1 MTERDQAKRIAIR
14 MFTAKCRRRRNLAKL
29 TIEQKVRV
37 VLQMQ
42 RMAREISAAREGSR
56 KMRKAGRVSDHK

>member
-14 MFTAKCRRRRNLAKL
+14 MFTAKRRRRRNLAKL
-29 TIEQKVRV
+29 TIEQKMQI
-37 VLQMQ
+37 VLHMQ

-56 KMRKAGRVSDHK
+56 KMRKAGRVSDHE